1 MQNPDVPRT
10 TQHHATTDQTP
21 ETAQHMPPG
30 HPRRAG
36 HHDHPT
42 MITGERGARKPAR
55 PVREETDGKG
65 PEPWAPHRRSI
76 TLTQIRG

>member
-21 ETAQHMPPG
+21 ENAQHMPPG

-55 PVREETDGKG
+55 PVREETDAKDPTTAHLTGSQLHSEG
-65 PEPWAPHRRSI
+65 ARR
-76 TLTQIRG
+76 